1 MKKVFVSIGLVV
13 ALAVPAMAQTTA
25 PARIAVINVQR
36 VLAESESGKAA
47 LEKLRKMQEERT
59 AKLKKMDDEI
69 RVLDTELSQ
78 KRMSLSAERIAEMQK
93 QISDRRILLQRAGQ
107 DAERELGEARDRELQ
122 AMEAQIM
129 PLIDELGKEMGFA
142 AIFNKFESGLVYASP
157 AIEITDTVIKRYN
170 ERPQG

>member
-1 MKKVFVSIGLVV
+1 MKKVFVSIGLAV

-69 RVLDTELSQ
+69 RALDTELSQ
-78 KRMSLSAERIAEMQK
+78 KRMSLSAERIEEMQK
-93 QISDRRILLQRAGQ
+93 QIADRRILLQRAGQ

-122 AMEAQIM
+122 AMEKQIM

-142 AIFNKFESGLVYASP
+142 AIFNKFEAGLVYASP

>member
-1 MKKVFVSIGLVV
+1 MKKFFVSIGLVV
-13 ALAVPAMAQTTA
+13 ALAVPAMAQTTS

-69 RVLDTELSQ
+69 RALDTELSQ
-78 KRMSLSAERIAEMQK
+78 KRMSLSADRIAEMQK

-107 DAERELGEARDRELQ
+107 DAERELSEARDRELQ